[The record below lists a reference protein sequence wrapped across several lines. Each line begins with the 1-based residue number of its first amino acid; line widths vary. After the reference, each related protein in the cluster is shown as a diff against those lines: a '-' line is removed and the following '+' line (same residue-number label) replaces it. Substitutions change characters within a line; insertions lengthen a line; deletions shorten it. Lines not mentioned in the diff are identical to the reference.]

1 MRRFQSLRWLI
12 VAVALLPVASPAAA
26 APVSGNASLSI
37 RIGDWLTIQVSG
49 TGTVDVTGST
59 VQVPAGLVSQ
69 SARITV
75 PVTATTALQSIYF
88 SNVGNQAGTFSLGGI
103 TRQLPGEVCTGAAPG
118 SACNEGGHV
127 GGAMGVTG
135 TYFLFIIPGLPI
147 IPLNLDQAGIGQGG
161 TVATPFTYDNA
172 GFTTGRAFLATG
184 NATAGTRQLTMTGG
198 LTPDGRLSLVSP
210 TFLSALGNVLPMTT
224 TLTIPVPEPGTF
236 LLLGGGVVGLGAAAR
251 RPVARRS
258 GPGARK
264 RL

>member
-59 VQVPAGLVSQ
+59 VTVPAGLVDQGGLVS
-69 SARITV
+69 V
-75 PVTATTALQSIYF
+75 PVTGTTAIQQISYTR
-88 SNVGNQAGTFSLGGI
+88 VGNLTGTFSLGGI
-103 TRQLPGEVCTGAAPG
+103 TRQLPDEVCTSAAPG
-118 SACNEGGHV
+118 SACNEGGQI
-127 GGAMGVTG
+127 GGAMSITG
-135 TYFLFIIPGLPI
+135 TYWVRVLPGLPI
-147 IPLNLDQAGIGQGG
+147 PLNLNQAGIGQGG
-161 TVATPFTYDNA
+161 TVTKAFTYDNA

-210 TFLSALGNVLPMTT
+210 TFLSALGNMLPVTT

-236 LLLGGGVVGLGAAAR
+236 LLLGGGVLGLGAAAR

-264 RL
+264 RG